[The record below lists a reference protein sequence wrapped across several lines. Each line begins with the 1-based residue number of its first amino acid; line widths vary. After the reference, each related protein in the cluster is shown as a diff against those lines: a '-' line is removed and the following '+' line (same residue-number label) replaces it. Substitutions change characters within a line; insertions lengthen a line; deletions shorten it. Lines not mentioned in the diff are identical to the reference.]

1 MEISTSM
8 ASSTLLNDLDKSGA
22 QEEEIDVSVIERLVR
37 EEELNNKNRSA
48 NSSNEQNSE
57 KESIV
62 EDKEPAKKDEAQ
74 KMHRLSTFIVN
85 PENLT
90 QKPVEPEDQNREW
103 FYCGDCGARFSTEEI
118 LEEHVVKHTG
128 KY

>member
-1 MEISTSM
+1 MSTSIT
-8 ASSTLLNDLDKSGA
+8 SSTLLNDLEKSGA
-22 QEEEIDVSVIERLVR
+22 QEEEIDVSVIERLVN
-37 EEELNNKNRSA
+37 EEELNNKN
-48 NSSNEQNSE
+48 SSSEQSSE
-57 KESIV
+57 KESLV
-62 EDKEPAKKDEAQ
+62 EDTEAAKKDEA

-90 QKPVEPEDQNREW
+90 QKPVGPEDQSSAW

-128 KY
+128 K